1 VKDPFAGLA
10 AGYNSSG
17 GTLRRVVRHE
27 LVDRALAEH
36 LTGPPAR
43 IVDVGGGA
51 GQQSLRLAHKGYEIT
66 ILDPSREMLDEARR
80 RLTSEDE
87 DVSRRMRLVEGT
99 GERASATLD
108 GEMFDAVLCHGVL
121 MYLEDARPMIRAL
134 SALARPGGIVS
145 VLTKNAS
152 ALAARPALEGR
163 YRDAL
168 AALET
173 ERDRGRLGVMT
184 RGDTVEGLSEAF
196 AEAGLTLERWYGVRV
211 FADHLGEGMP
221 DEDLPEILELE
232 WEAGQREPYRSV
244 ARLIHVVG
252 RKTARVGALREAP

>member
-27 LVDRALAEH
+27 LVDHGLSEH
-36 LTGPPAR
+36 LPGLPAR
-43 IVDVGGGA
+43 IIDVGGGA
-51 GQQSLRLAHKGYEIT
+51 GQQSIRLAREGYEVT
-66 ILDPSREMLDEARR
+66 ILDPSREMLAEARR
-80 RLTSEDE
+80 RLDREDE
-87 DVSRRMRLVEGT
+87 GVRRRVRLVEGE
-99 GERASATLD
+99 GERAQEMLGGETFD
-108 GEMFDAVLCHGVL
+108 GVLCHGVL
-121 MYLEDARPMIRAL
+121 MYLEDARPMIRGI
-134 SALARPGGIVS
+134 SALAAPDGIVS

-168 AALET
+168 SALET
-173 ERDRGRLGVMT
+173 DRDLGRLGTMT

-196 AEAGLTLERWYGVRV
+196 AEAGLAVERWYGVRV
-211 FADHLGEGMP
+211 FADHLGDSMP
-221 DEDLPEILELE
+221 GEDLPEILELE
-232 WEAGQREPYRSV
+232 WVAGKRDPYRSV

-252 RKTARVGALREAP
+252 RKGPA

>member
-1 VKDPFAGLA
+1 VDDPFAGLA

-36 LTGPPAR
+36 LPDPPTR

-51 GQQSLRLAHKGYEIT
+51 GQQSIRLARKGYEIT
-66 ILDPSREMLDEARR
+66 ILDPSREMLAEARR
-80 RLTSEDE
+80 RLASEDV
-87 DVSRRMRLVEGT
+87 DVRRRVRRVEGE
-99 GERASATLD
+99 GERGQEALG
-108 GEMFDAVLCHGVL
+108 GETFDAVLCHGVL
-121 MYLEDARPMIRAL
+121 MYLEDAWPMVEAL
-134 SALARPGGIVS
+134 STLARPGGIVS

-163 YRDAL
+163 YQDAL
-168 AALET
+168 SALKT
-173 ERDRGRLGVMT
+173 DRDRGRLGVLT

-196 AEAGLTLERWYGVRV
+196 AEAGLTVESWYGVRV
-211 FADHLGEGMP
+211 FTDHLGNALPG
-221 DEDLPEILELE
+221 DDLPEMLELE
-232 WEAGQREPYRSV
+232 WEGGKKDPYRSV

-252 RKTARVGALREAP
+252 RNKQV

>member
-1 VKDPFAGLA
+1 MIDPFAGLA

-27 LVDRALAEH
+27 LVDRGLAEH
-36 LTGPPAR
+36 LPDPPAR

-51 GQQSLRLAHKGYEIT
+51 GQQSIRLARKGYEVT
-66 ILDPSREMLDEARR
+66 ILDPSKEMLDEARR
-80 RLTSEDE
+80 RLASENE
-87 DVSRRMRLVEGT
+87 DVRRLMRLAEGE
-99 GERASATLD
+99 GERAQEVLG
-108 GEMFDAVLCHGVL
+108 GETFDAVLCHGVL

-134 SALARPGGIVS
+134 SALAFTGGIVS
-145 VLTKNAS
+145 VLTKNAL

-168 AALET
+168 SALRT
-173 ERDRGRLGVMT
+173 DRDRGRLGVMT

-196 AEAGLTLERWYGVRV
+196 AESGLAVERWYGVRV
-211 FADHLGEGMP
+211 FADHLGDSMP
-221 DEDLPEILELE
+221 GEDLPEILELE
-232 WEAGQREPYRSV
+232 WESGKREPYRSV

-252 RKTARVGALREAP
+252 RKELL